1 MTPFVLQPFSA
12 NGGDLPGRDQ
22 ARELAR
28 AELSRKAY
36 ADAQPPALLRL
47 VRFVLEQFQQLVSS
61 ASDAVPGGAV
71 GLVLLALLI
80 GGLIAV
86 IVVRLRPA
94 TSRSGSAA
102 LLFEG
107 TALTAQQHRQRADAA
122 AAAGDFAEAVRERLR
137 AVVRELESRGVLDP
151 RPGRTADEVAGEAG
165 SVVPALAGPLRRGA
179 TVFDE
184 VWYGGRVADAA
195 SYQGLVELDR
205 TVRTSRLVT
214 A

>member
-1 MTPFVLQPFSA
+1 MTSFVLLAFSA
-12 NGGDLPGRDQ
+12 AGGGLPGRDQ

-28 AELSRKAY
+28 TELSRKAY

-47 VRFVLEQFQQLVSS
+47 VRYVLEQFQQLVSS
-61 ASDAVPGGAV
+61 ASSAIPGGPV

-94 TSRSGSAA
+94 TGRATSAA

-107 TALTAQQHRQRADAA
+107 TSLTAPQHRQRADAA

-165 SVVPALAGPLRRGA
+165 SVVPALAGPLRHGA

-184 VWYGGRVADAA
+184 VWYGGRVADAG
-195 SYQGLVELDR
+195 SYQVLVELDQ